1 MEVVLLYL
9 EIGFWSVGWEEAET
23 LKAIFE
29 DFKTTWRNIYF
40 FPHNK
45 CVII

>member
-1 MEVVLLYL
+1 MEVILLYL

-29 DFKTTWRNIYF
+29 DFKIKPGGTSTSFRTTN
-40 FPHNK
+40 
-45 CVII
+45 V